1 MAAAARTSNGLASG
15 RKRIVQSALHLFAQ
29 HGYAATSVREIAREA
44 GVSQALLYNWYR
56 SKEALLEAIFERSR
70 RNVRAS
76 LRTALKQRLN
86 GGGLEMLVRSALQ
99 VMRKNQSVW
108 RLSHQLRL
116 QPEVLPEIGD
126 ADLWSD
132 VLVPEATRLLQEAG
146 STRAAVEAR
155 ALVAALDGAAQS
167 YIRDPEAYPLEE
179 VTEVIVHRFA
189 PGAPST

>member
-1 MAAAARTSNGLASG
+1 
-15 RKRIVQSALHLFAQ
+15 LHLFAQ